1 MITGTSKVWSMVDF
15 FFMMIVIILF
25 NVLKIHRK
33 WMSHKCLRVVL
44 ENMWIF
50 LNFFMLLNVWTTT
63 TVSQPYI
70 VV

>member
-1 MITGTSKVWSMVDF
+1 
-15 FFMMIVIILF
+15 
-25 NVLKIHRK
+25 
-33 WMSHKCLRVVL
+33 MSHKCLRVVL